1 MTFAESIAKANLPEL
16 AVYLRTASRCGVMLV
31 LPDFSMLA
39 GALCPGFID
48 RPDDTPYLV
57 ERFAIEWNAL
67 EHWDVSFAWAVPA
80 VCWLRGGRD
89 LGTIS
94 PVPAL
99 L

>member
-1 MTFAESIAKANLPEL
+1 
-16 AVYLRTASRCGVMLV
+16 
-31 LPDFSMLA
+31 MLA

-48 RPDDTPYLV
+48 RPDDTLYLV

-80 VCWLRGGRD
+80 VCWLRAGRD
-89 LGTIS
+89 FSMIS